1 LEQWARANSLRRLE
15 LTVMIHNEL
24 AVGLYRK
31 MGYVV
36 EGTRHAALLVDNH
49 LVDEFWMAKLLT

>member
-1 LEQWARANSLRRLE
+1 
-15 LTVMIHNEL
+15 MIHNEL